1 MKNEHLQ
8 LQETSSEEEKHPCLC
23 VRNSTRAMTEPAYES
38 TLSLK
43 FIICAVVTNELILWV
58 LRRNVLVTISGKTG
72 ECSQ

>member
-1 MKNEHLQ
+1 MNIFNYRKRVQRKRNTLVF
-8 LQETSSEEEKHPCLC
+8 C

-43 FIICAVVTNELILWV
+43 FIICAAVTNELILWV